1 MLLACRFS
9 TKRGSRL
16 FVIFS
21 IALIQM
27 TVAGVCTYYPT
38 CQLQSQTDASRHI
51 EAPSTATGTA
61 LNYAALRL
69 LGVPIDHPMV
79 VRALATLHKLGEHDI
94 PESYYVRLQ
103 VL

>member
-1 MLLACRFS
+1 MS
-9 TKRGSRL
+9 
-16 FVIFS
+16 
-21 IALIQM
+21 
-27 TVAGVCTYYPT
+27 VAGVCTYYPT

-79 VRALATLHKLGEHDI
+79 VRALATLHKLGEHDF
-94 PESYYVRLQ
+94 P
-103 VL
+103 